1 VGRLAAAVAAAD
13 EAVIKPVAAEA
24 GIEAGVTTAGPSEIG
39 RGMMAAAD
47 RATAADAAV
56 PMAADAAV
64 PMAADAAVPMAVDAG
79 PAAATLGRAAVPVA
93 GLALATDGAEDPAA
107 DEAVSAPVGAQAAA
121 SDRAEAALDRVA
133 GRAAGLGPAAAPAGV
148 ASGRVAVAASQ
159 EAALAVVLDPAVA
172 AASQEAAL
180 AVVLDPAVAAA
191 SLAADL
197 AVVLDPAVAA
207 ASLAAAVRVQAAEDF
222 VVAGRQAN
230 RRRRQGVTLLELI
243 LAMSLSILVLM
254 AISLAIN
261 LHFRALDVR
270 RTNVE
275 EAQVARQALKRIAD
289 DLRSVVVHT
298 PPDLSGLEAIVS
310 STAAQ
315 GASALTSALGQQL
328 TGGAPSG
335 SSGGGQTGGGQTGG
349 GQGAPS
355 GGTPP
360 TTGPQPGQS
369 GGGTGGGMAVGGG
382 ASGGLSGGATS
393 AAGSGVSAGG
403 ASGQTTGAS
412 AAGETTAA
420 ADANIVGLYGTNI
433 ELRIDVSRLPRVDEY
448 EGILSSDGSLSVVD
462 IPSDVKTV
470 TYFILDAEASEA
482 AKAIGA
488 PQGAIKP
495 SATGSG
501 KGLMRSEISRAVAAY
516 AQSTGDLESTYQNA
530 RMLADEVVAVQFQYF
545 DGTAWLTEW
554 DSSASGGLPKAVEIV
569 LTLMPTYAM
578 NEEALANLPP
588 DAPPPE
594 KYYRLVVG
602 LPSAPLVVPAAT
614 SEEGATDATGSAAA
628 TGAAAG
634 AAATSGAAQG
644 VAP

>member
-1 VGRLAAAVAAAD
+1 VAD
-13 EAVIKPVAAEA
+13 K
-24 GIEAGVTTAGPSEIG
+24 
-39 RGMMAAAD
+39 R
-47 RATAADAAV
+47 
-56 PMAADAAV
+56 
-64 PMAADAAVPMAVDAG
+64 
-79 PAAATLGRAAVPVA
+79 
-93 GLALATDGAEDPAA
+93 
-107 DEAVSAPVGAQAAA
+107 
-121 SDRAEAALDRVA
+121 
-133 GRAAGLGPAAAPAGV
+133 
-148 ASGRVAVAASQ
+148 
-159 EAALAVVLDPAVA
+159 
-172 AASQEAAL
+172 
-180 AVVLDPAVAAA
+180 
-191 SLAADL
+191 
-197 AVVLDPAVAA
+197 
-207 ASLAAAVRVQAAEDF
+207 F
-222 VVAGRQAN
+222 Y

-289 DLRSVVVHT
+289 DLRGVVVHT

-328 TGGAPSG
+328 TGGGG
-335 SSGGGQTGGGQTGG
+335 SSGGAGGAPTGSSGG

-360 TTGPQPGQS
+360 TTGGQS
-369 GGGTGGGMAVGGG
+369 VQSPGGTGGGMAVGGG

-393 AAGSGVSAGG
+393 AAGSGASAGG
-403 ASGQTTGAS
+403 ATGQTTGAAAGS
-412 AAGETTAA
+412 AGETTAA
-420 ADANIVGLYGTNI
+420 ADAGIVGLYGTNI

-448 EGILSSDGSLSVVD
+448 EGILSADGSLSVVD

-495 SATGSG
+495 STTGSG

-516 AQSTGDLESTYQNA
+516 AQSTGDLESAYQNA

-545 DGTAWLTEW
+545 DGTTWLTEW

-578 NEEALANLPP
+578 SEEALANLPP

-602 LPSAPLVVPAAT
+602 LPSAPLVAPAT
-614 SEEGATDATGSAAA
+614 SEMSTTDA
-628 TGAAAG
+628 AAAG
-634 AAATSGAAQG
+634 AAGAATSGAAATGAAQG